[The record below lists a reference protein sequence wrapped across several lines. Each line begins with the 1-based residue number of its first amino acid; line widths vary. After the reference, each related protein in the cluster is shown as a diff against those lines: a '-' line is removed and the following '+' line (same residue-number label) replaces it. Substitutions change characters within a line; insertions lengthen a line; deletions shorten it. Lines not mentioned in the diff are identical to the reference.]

1 MAAFVFAN
9 MVRYPWVYF
18 GDTLKPMVWPH
29 LLAGSGFNADYT
41 GSLIS
46 GLVWWLK
53 NETYY
58 QTEAF
63 PAIANSAF
71 VAAVVM
77 MAVIAYP
84 GNKDN
89 RLQSWPDE
97 KEYWDVLLVRFA
109 VNAVVCLLPILAI
122 FI

>member
-1 MAAFVFAN
+1 MI
-9 MVRYPWVYF
+9 
-18 GDTLKPMVWPH
+18 WPRV
-29 LLAGSGFNADYT
+29 LEGSRFSADYT
-41 GSLIS
+41 GSLIA
-46 GLVWWLK
+46 GLVSWLK

-71 VAAVVM
+71 VAAVIL
-77 MAVIAYP
+77 MAMVAYP
-84 GNKDN
+84 GNKEN